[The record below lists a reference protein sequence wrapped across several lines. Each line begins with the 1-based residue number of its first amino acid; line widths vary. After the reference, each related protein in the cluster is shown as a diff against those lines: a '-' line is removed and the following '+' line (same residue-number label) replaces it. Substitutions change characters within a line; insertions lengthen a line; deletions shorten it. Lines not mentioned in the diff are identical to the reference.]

1 MSRTHLY
8 LQLVVTSHECACGHR
23 WEHSHL
29 ALTSSDMELYGST
42 PLPAEET
49 QLSLNSVR
57 LPRHTS
63 QHHYC
68 TKCIPPNVPLISA
81 AARFVP
87 LKPKAPDPTD
97 ADDLDHLA

>member
-1 MSRTHLY
+1 MSRTNFY
-8 LQLVVTSHECACGHR
+8 LQLVVTSHSCSCGHR

-29 ALTSSDMELYGST
+29 ALTNDEMTLYGST
-42 PLPAEET
+42 PLPGDEMN
-49 QLSLNSVR
+49 LPLNSVR

-63 QHHYC
+63 QHRYC
-68 TKCIPPNVPLISA
+68 TKCIPPNIPLIS
-81 AARFVP
+81 FVP